1 MCIRDSVSINLFS
14 ASFNPNP
21 ALQFTVGSGP
31 VTILYVYLATSTATG
46 GGGSG
51 DSGAVIDAFN
61 QSIGALVDN
70 DFVTVSPDNA
80 AHSITDEANVDGW
93 VDTEDSGY
101 TIIADSPNIGPYQSL
116 PTNAVFVNWVVIV
129 GGIPPGVVITNAN
142 LVVPEGVTVYAL
154 AIYYNPPKPSKEV
167 YPDKTQHVLEKLPMQ
182 DLKNEMLDKVAQDNS
197 KSQTLHE
204 KTTDKIY
211 VGEFGGKMGDG
222 NPNMPEAIA
231 VHLSSLSQKISDLE
245 SRLSTAL
252 KGDVYKRQ
260 ILTYALCTGLCAAA
274 QTWWQL
280 MLFRFL
286 SALGIGGEW
295 AVGAALLAETWP
307 SAWRPWLSAVLQTAV
322 NLGILVAASFVTLL
336 SFLPHPP
343 PERWVFLI
351 GVVPALLVF
360 WIRRQVPESD
370 AWRRAESESAA
381 KPKLRDLF
389 RGRVAPVTWHTSAV
403 CALGLSGRCV

>member
-1 MCIRDSVSINLFS
+1 MPAINVQYVSFNWTGGGHTRQPRSTTTMGGFTLIPGAPSGPLPITPATGDGLTVNSPTSANLKSPGFTYAFAFMSVSDGVSINLFS

-252 KGDVYKRQ
+252 KGKAF
-260 ILTYALCTGLCAAA
+260 IKAAD
-274 QTWWQL
+274 
-280 MLFRFL
+280 RP
-286 SALGIGGEW
+286 
-295 AVGAALLAETWP
+295 AVGKELARK
-307 SAWRPWLSAVLQTAV
+307 S
-322 NLGILVAASFVTLL
+322 
-336 SFLPHPP
+336 
-343 PERWVFLI
+343 
-351 GVVPALLVF
+351 
-360 WIRRQVPESD
+360 
-370 AWRRAESESAA
+370 A
-381 KPKLRDLF
+381 KPK
-389 RGRVAPVTWHTSAV
+389 
-403 CALGLSGRCV
+403 